1 MEVPPHGSH
10 LSQQVEQYFNK
21 SNIVEYICVLCEFQ
35 LAEKR
40 LLLKSADETNLI
52 TVLLRR
58 SVRGENE
65 NEIVANEINAMDDLR
80 LM

>member
-21 SNIVEYICVLCEFQ
+21 SNFVLCEFQ

>member
-10 LSQQVEQYFNK
+10 LGQQVEQYFNE
-21 SNIVEYICVLCEFQ
+21 SNFVEYICDLCEFQ

-40 LLLKSADETNLI
+40 LLLKSAEETNFI

-58 SVRGENE
+58 SVQGDHG
-65 NEIVANEINAMDDLR
+65 NEIVANEINAVDDLK